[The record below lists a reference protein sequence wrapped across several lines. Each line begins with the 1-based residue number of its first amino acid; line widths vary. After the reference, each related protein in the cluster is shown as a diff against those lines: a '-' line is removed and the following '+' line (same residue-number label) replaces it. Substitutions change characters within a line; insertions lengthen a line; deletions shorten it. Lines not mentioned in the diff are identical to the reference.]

1 MPPGRPPSTAPANH
15 PALSLSIGSDDRIQS
30 LAKLTPISMPND
42 ALVDD
47 LKRSYPHEKR
57 WTRFRNSAEYVFVM
71 SWTAQCRGYVKL
83 ASEYFDAD
91 LLEMEL
97 FALVQPPVVD
107 EMALLS
113 NKLRLALLSKVHGKR
128 VHSLA
133 QFESL
138 FRVYYGPDTPLKGHA
153 GQLSDQASD
162 EAAPLF
168 DDLFIDE
175 KFHVLFLL
183 MAEVSTYADFREYID
198 KNNIVPGQLRPE
210 ILFREPRGAVVDEYV
225 LVFDNTTCYRRTTR
239 AVELEVP
246 KKRRLAPSDPATAL
260 GPGPFDVSASHEIV
274 FRNVYE
280 LDRFIGELKQKK
292 TKKNRALLDVVASDD
307 FVDHIFACELKKR
320 RIIHSRKKESQM
332 ARLLATR
339 KRSSRLEA
347 KEKQRSQEE
356 HERKAHE
363 LADLQYAVLRRSSH
377 RTRAQAQMD
386 YSAGLTREERL
397 KRRLEADVG
406 EGEADVVLSE
416 VKSVKSEDPEEI
428 EVSAKSEEPENTITP
443 NAMDVEASGESE
455 QAQHDHQNDNQHV
468 NQNAPIPKTSTS
480 SNEGSFSGNGPA
492 FSHDESTS
500 PKLEEINKGPSV
512 APETTEGVTGN

>member
-1 MPPGRPPSTAPANH
+1 
-15 PALSLSIGSDDRIQS
+15 
-30 LAKLTPISMPND
+30 MPND

-71 SWTAQCRGYVKL
+71 LWTAQCRGYVKL
-83 ASEYFDAD
+83 ALEYFDAD

-113 NKLRLALLSKVHGKR
+113 NKLRLALLLKVHGKR

-133 QFESL
+133 QFELL

-153 GQLSDQASD
+153 GQLSDQLSGQLSDQASD
-162 EAAPLF
+162 DAAPLF

-175 KFHVLFLL
+175 KFHVLYLL

-198 KNNIVPGQLRPE
+198 KNSIAPGQLRPE
-210 ILFREPRGAVVDEYV
+210 ILFREPRGAEVDEYI

-246 KKRRLAPSDPATAL
+246 KKRRLAPSDPDTAL

-307 FVDHIFACELKKR
+307 FVDHVFACELKKR
-320 RIIHSRKKESQM
+320 RIIHSRKKELQM

-406 EGEADVVLSE
+406 EPEADVILLD

-443 NAMDVEASGESE
+443 NAMDVDASGEPE
-455 QAQHDHQNDNQHV
+455 QAQHDNQNDNQHD
-468 NQNAPIPKTSTS
+468 NQNDTIPTTSTS

-492 FSHDESTS
+492 FSHDESTL

-512 APETTEGVTGN
+512 APEPTERVTDN